1 MNICY
6 FSKNNKL
13 INSKLPCLLFLLSLF
28 CFVSPCFVLDQVQI
42 KLNTALEGT
51 LGSIPSSSIVLN
63 ISGCDV
69 VFSFWMLNVLS
80 LCTLCCT
87 EHVYE
92 FQKCT
97 RFGLDQKIEFSNHSI
112 SPAFLNTHT
121 PFNAILH
128 WNIKWE
134 FEQ

>member
-69 VFSFWMLNVLS
+69 VFFVLNVECPFCLH
-80 LCTLCCT
+80 TLLHRTCIRVS
-87 EHVYE
+87 EVY
-92 FQKCT
+92 Q
-97 RFGLDQKIEFSNHSI
+97 IWS
-112 SPAFLNTHT
+112 
-121 PFNAILH
+121 
-128 WNIKWE
+128 
-134 FEQ
+134 